1 MISVVELKITFLK
14 HKHCVKNVDTM
25 LQLPKNDV
33 LGGRKEV
40 VYGKFVSPISGS
52 FFFFKYTSEHL
63 FRRKNRNC
71 KKI

>member
-52 FFFFKYTSEHL
+52 FFFF
-63 FRRKNRNC
+63 
-71 KKI
+71 